1 MKKREKISYE
11 IDPHNRL
18 IAKKTGKTS
27 GVTGYRQILDGR
39 FKIGKDNSL
48 TYHIKKS
55 SQTDIPQQVKL
66 FGNYSLNKNRNLV
79 LTLNKWNN
87 QVQGNKLIIKG
98 QLLDA
103 KDDELSFSV
112 GTRDS
117 IGNGT
122 IYILKLSGAWQADK
136 YNRLSFNVKR
146 EKGAIDNLTLEG
158 AWKIN
163 NNNEIIYTHTE
174 SRLKTKENMLNT
186 LTFKGHWNITEKN
199 RISYI
204 LNKEINSQFD
214 FEVGLIRATKLG
226 IEYKISIGG
235 APTIKTLALSGK
247 WKLNEKLGLVFE
259 IPYEGGE
266 MQGITF
272 GATCKLNER
281 DELEFKLK
289 NRSGEDLDTSL
300 RLSRKILKDQG
311 EAYIEAL
318 REGEEVSL
326 VAGIGF
332 RW

>member
-1 MKKREKISYE
+1 MRNREKISYE

-18 IAKKTGKTS
+18 IVKKTGKPS
-27 GVTGYRQILDGR
+27 GITRFRQILDGR

-48 TYHIKKS
+48 SYHIKKS
-55 SQTDIPQQVKL
+55 SQTDVPQQVKL
-66 FGNYSLNKNRNLV
+66 FGNYSLENDRNLV

-117 IGNGT
+117 KGGGT
-122 IYILKLSGAWQADK
+122 IYILKLFGAWQADK

-146 EKGAIDNLTLEG
+146 EKGAIDNLALEG

-163 NNNEIIYTHTE
+163 NNNEIVYTHTE
-174 SRLKTKENMLNT
+174 SILKTKEEITNT
-186 LTFKGHWNITEKN
+186 LTFKGHWDITEKN
-199 RISYI
+199 RISYV

-214 FEVGLIRATKLG
+214 FEVGLIRATKSG

-235 APTIKTLALSGK
+235 AQAIKTLALSGK
-247 WKLNEKLGLVFE
+247 WKLNKKLGLLFE

-266 MQGITF
+266 IQSIAF
-272 GATCKLNER
+272 GATCKLSGK
-281 DELEFKLK
+281 DTLDFKLK
-289 NRSGEDLDTSL
+289 NRLGEDLETSM

-318 REGEEVSL
+318 RDGKEVSL
-326 VAGIGF
+326 LAGIGF

>member
-1 MKKREKISYE
+1 MKVREKVSYE

-18 IAKKTGKTS
+18 IAKKTGKVS
-27 GVTGYRQILDGR
+27 GVRGYRQILDGR
-39 FKIGKDNSL
+39 FKTGKDNSL

-66 FGNYSLNKNRNLV
+66 SGNYSLENDRNLV

-122 IYILKLSGAWQADK
+122 IYILKLSGAWQTDQ

-146 EKGAIDNLTLEG
+146 EQGATSNLTLEG
-158 AWKIN
+158 SWQVN
-163 NNNEIIYTHTE
+163 DNNEIIYAHTE
-174 SRLKTKENMLNT
+174 AILKTKEKVTDT
-186 LTFKGHWNITEKN
+186 LTFKGHWDITEKN

-214 FEVGLIRATKLG
+214 FEVGFIRAVKSG

-235 APTIKTLALSGK
+235 ARAAKTVALSGK
-247 WKLNEKLGLVFE
+247 WKLNKKLGLLFE
-259 IPYEGGE
+259 IPYESGE
-266 MQGITF
+266 IQGIIF
-272 GATCKLNER
+272 GAACKLSER

-289 NRSGEDLDTSL
+289 NRLGKDLDTSL

-311 EAYIEAL
+311 DAYIKAL

-326 VAGIGF
+326 LAGIGF

>member
-1 MKKREKISYE
+1 MKDRGKITYE

-18 IAKKTGKTS
+18 IVKKRGTAS

-66 FGNYSLNKNRNLV
+66 SGNYSLDKDRNLV

-117 IGNGT
+117 RGNGV

-136 YNRLSFNVKR
+136 YNRLSFNIKR
-146 EKGAIDNLTLEG
+146 EKGAVDNLSLEG

-163 NNNEIIYTHTE
+163 DNNEIVYTHTK
-174 SRLKTKENMLNT
+174 SRLKTKENILNV
-186 LTFKGHWNITEKN
+186 LTFKGHWDITEKN
-199 RISYI
+199 RISYV
-204 LNKEINSQFD
+204 LNKEINSMFD
-214 FEVGLIRATKLG
+214 FEVGFIRATKSG
-226 IEYKISIGG
+226 MEYKISIGVTP
-235 APTIKTLALSGK
+235 ATKMLVLSGE
-247 WKLNEKLGLVFE
+247 WKLNERLGLLLE

-266 MQGITF
+266 IQGIAF
-272 GATCKLNER
+272 GATCRLSEK
-281 DELEFKLK
+281 DTLEFKLK
-289 NRSGEDLDTSL
+289 NRHGEDLNTNV

-311 EAYIEAL
+311 EAFMEAA
-318 REGEEVSL
+318 REGKEVSL
-326 VAGIGF
+326 LAGIGF